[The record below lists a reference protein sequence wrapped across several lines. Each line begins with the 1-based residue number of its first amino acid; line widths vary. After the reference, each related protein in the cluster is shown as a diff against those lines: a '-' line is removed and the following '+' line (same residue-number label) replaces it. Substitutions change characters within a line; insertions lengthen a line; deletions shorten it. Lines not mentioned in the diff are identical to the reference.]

1 MQRLVNNAE
10 VLAMRNIPHPA
21 KLTKDIWQQKYR
33 GASAATKQGRVHN
46 SHRHSLGP
54 TWANIMGPC
63 FGPLW
68 AQLGPIWPLM
78 GQTMVVE
85 PILVVIPG

>member
-1 MQRLVNNAE
+1 MQRLVNNAG
-10 VLAMRNIPHPA
+10 VLAKRNIPHPA

-54 TWANIMGPC
+54 TWANIMHTKTWHTVGEP
-63 FGPLW
+63 
-68 AQLGPIWPLM
+68 QLRLDAAA
-78 GQTMVVE
+78 
-85 PILVVIPG
+85 